1 MNQTERIKQYIEEFG
16 SITQKEA
23 VSEIGCYRLSAR
35 IADLK
40 AEGYEIE
47 TEFVTSK
54 NRYGDKV
61 TFAKYKFKGDDEDE
75 DKEPKVL
82 CDSRGV
88 YRLDLDGMGDIPSS
102 RVGAVFSDL

>member
-54 NRYGDKV
+54 NRYGDNV
-61 TFAKYKFKGDDEDE
+61 TFAKYKFKGDEDE